1 MTARGT
7 ARRGGG
13 EAGHQGRR
21 GSGRR
26 SGHGA
31 GRRSGRRG
39 GDSGTR
45 EAILAAARTRFGEV
59 GYDRATIRDIAAAA
73 GVDPAL
79 VHYFFGTKE
88 RLFAAVMQLPVIPGD
103 VLDALLAD
111 GLPEPGSGLGEH
123 VMRTVLGIWDVAA
136 IRAPFLGLLRTAAS
150 DDQAAATLR
159 EFVTGNI
166 LSRVARLAGDS
177 AAAGGGGAA
186 SGGGAAA
193 AGGDAEFR
201 AALVGS
207 QVVGLGLARY
217 VLRLEP
223 LARASNE
230 ELAAAIGP
238 AVERYLTGDLGPAA
252 GSGPDGQ
259 PG

>member
-1 MTARGT
+1 
-7 ARRGGG
+7 
-13 EAGHQGRR
+13 
-21 GSGRR
+21 
-26 SGHGA
+26 
-31 GRRSGRRG
+31 
-39 GDSGTR
+39 
-45 EAILAAARTRFGEV
+45 V

-79 VHYFFGTKE
+79 VHYFFGAKE

-103 VLDALLAD
+103 VLDTLLAD
-111 GLPEPGSGLGEH
+111 GLPEPGRGLGEH

-166 LSRVARLAGDS
+166 LSRIARLAGNG
-177 AAAGGGGAA
+177 AAASGGDAA
-186 SGGGAAA
+186 SGGGAAS
-193 AGGDAEFR
+193 GGDAEFR

-217 VLRLEP
+217 VLQLEP

-252 GSGPDGQ
+252 GRGPGGQ

>member
-1 MTARGT
+1 MTAHRT
-7 ARRGGG
+7 
-13 EAGHQGRR
+13 GRR
-21 GSGRR
+21 GS
-26 SGHGA
+26 

-103 VLDALLAD
+103 VLDALLAE
-111 GLPEPGSGLGEH
+111 GLPEPGRGLGEH

-166 LSRVARLAGDS
+166 LSRVARLAGE
-177 AAAGGGGAA
+177 AAAGARDTAAAGDGAA
-186 SGGGAAA
+186 AAGDGPAA

-217 VLRLEP
+217 VLKLEP

-238 AVERYLTGDLGPAA
+238 ALERYLTGDLGPAS
-252 GSGPDGQ
+252 GRGPDGQ
-259 PG
+259 PA

>member
-1 MTARGT
+1 M
-7 ARRGGG
+7 
-13 EAGHQGRR
+13 
-21 GSGRR
+21 
-26 SGHGA
+26 
-31 GRRSGRRG
+31 
-39 GDSGTR
+39 
-45 EAILAAARTRFGEV
+45 LAAARSRFGEV

-103 VLDALLAD
+103 VLDTLLAD
-111 GLPEPGSGLGEH
+111 GLPEPGRGLGEH

-166 LSRVARLAGDS
+166 LSRIARLAGHG
-177 AAAGGGGAA
+177 AGA
-186 SGGGAAA
+186 SGGGASGGGTSGGSAA
-193 AGGDAEFR
+193 GGGDAEFR

-217 VLRLEP
+217 VLQLEP

-252 GSGPDGQ
+252 GRGPDGR

>member
-1 MTARGT
+1 MTAHRT
-7 ARRGGG
+7 
-13 EAGHQGRR
+13 GRR
-21 GSGRR
+21 GS
-26 SGHGA
+26 

-73 GVDPAL
+73 EVDPAL

-103 VLDALLAD
+103 VLDTLLAD
-111 GLPEPGSGLGEH
+111 GLPEPGRGLGEH

-166 LSRVARLAGDS
+166 LSRIARLAVDG
-177 AAAGGGGAA
+177 AAATGGGAA
-186 SGGGAAA
+186 SGGDAAGGGAAS
-193 AGGDAEFR
+193 GGDAEFR

-217 VLRLEP
+217 VLQLEP

-252 GSGPDGQ
+252 GRGPGGQ